1 MSSLPPVDD
10 PRLLVG
16 SDTLDDAAVYRL
28 SDELALVQTVDFFTP
43 VVDDPYDFGR
53 IAAANAFSD
62 VYAMGGTPLTALNI
76 VCFPSG
82 VLPLDHLSRIL
93 QGGAESAARA
103 GATIVGGHTI
113 DDPEPKYGLA
123 VTGVVRPGD
132 ETTNAAAAPGDVL
145 VLTKPLGT
153 GIVATAIKQGTA
165 SAEVI
170 AAATASMAELNRA
183 GAEVARE
190 HGVRAVTDVT
200 GFGLLG
206 HVSEMCR
213 ASGVAVDVWFD
224 RLPLLPGA
232 VELVRSGIAPGGTRR
247 NLEFVEPWT
256 SFEGTLDAWQRLLCA
271 DAQTSGGLI
280 LAVPAGREDAVV
292 AALEAR
298 GAGAAAIIGRVGVA
312 GGARAGGTA
321 TGTMMRVFATAG
333 SAG

>member
-1 MSSLPPVDD
+1 MSTLPPVDD

-16 SDTLDDAAVYRL
+16 SDTLDDAAIYRL
-28 SDELALVQTVDFFTP
+28 SDDIALVQTVDFFTP

-123 VTGVVRPGD
+123 VTGLVRPGE
-132 ETTNAAAAPGDVL
+132 ETTNAAAAPGDL
-145 VLTKPLGT
+145 LLLTKPLGT
-153 GIVATAIKQGTA
+153 GIVATAIKQGKA

-170 AAATASMAELNRA
+170 AVATASMAELNRA

-206 HVSEMCR
+206 HLSEMCR

-232 VELVRSGIAPGGTRR
+232 VELVRAGTAPGGTRR

-256 SFEGTLDAWQRLLCA
+256 IFEDTLEAWQRLLCA

-280 LAVPAGREDAVV
+280 LAVPAGREDAVA

-298 GAGAAAIIGRVGVA
+298 GAAAAAIIGRVNDA
-312 GGARAGGTA
+312 GDQRPGRTA

-333 SAG
+333 SDA